1 MRLIP
6 LMPFFRCDSTSK
18 AHERAPQES
27 LFLAVILKWG
37 DLSRVNKVPYA
48 EVVGL
53 SIHHTWPTK

>member
-1 MRLIP
+1 
-6 LMPFFRCDSTSK
+6 MPFFRCDSTSK

-48 EVVGL
+48 EVLGL